1 MKIDPI
7 TALILR
13 KDKIFVREQDIAYPT
28 DFDAQEYA
36 RQQQAIQAQQRAA
49 QLQPQAVQP
58 QATSPPQP
66 SWGSMA
72 AHYGGRAL
80 SSLGTAAGA
89 AGSAVS
95 SAAGK
100 VADVTADALH
110 SSAPGAGKLATGVS
124 QAYQASEPH
133 LKTAA
138 AAALD
143 PLTHPVT
150 MGIGA
155 AAGIVFGAHKLIQNF
170 MTKAAQDC
178 KDVPDKAGCIRQH
191 KQQGAEAA
199 IARLRSQIPQCRG
212 DMECMQKIRRAMER
226 MGGET

>member
-1 MKIDPI
+1 MRIDPI
-7 TALILR
+7 TALVLIKNKIL
-13 KDKIFVREQDIAYPT
+13 VQEQDIAYPT
-28 DFDAQEYA
+28 DFDAEEYA
-36 RQQQAIQAQQRAA
+36 RQRQAYQAHQQAA
-49 QLQPQAVQP
+49 QLQPPPQP
-58 QATSPPQP
+58 QPAAPPP

-95 SAAGK
+95 SAAG
-100 VADVTADALH
+100 TAANAVGDALH
-110 SSAPGAGKLATGVS
+110 SSSPGAGKLAAGAS
-124 QAYQASEPH
+124 QAYHTAEPH

-138 AAALD
+138 STVLD

-150 MGIGA
+150 MGVGA
-155 AAGIVFGAHKLIQNF
+155 VAGIVFGAHKLIQNF
-170 MTKAAQDC
+170 MTKAARDC

-199 IARLRSQIPQCRG
+199 IERLRSQIPQCRG
-212 DMECMQKIRRAMER
+212 DMECMKQIRRAMER
-226 MGGET
+226 MGGEA